1 MSNESAMMMFVLIL
15 ALQICVAGMG
25 PIWAGVVI
33 PVLCGSVVGV
43 TVLGYHQAFGA
54 WPLRMDQARR
64 SARGGSAAGVDG
76 SPALEEPGPNPGG
89 SWPGEAGGVGIR
101 EGAAGREIFRLPFSK
116 NFLSSW
122 NL

>member
-33 PVLCGSVVGV
+33 PALYGSVVGV

-54 WPLRMDQARR
+54 WPLRMDQVLVQ
-64 SARGGSAAGVDG
+64 GGLPVVALLLVWLGGRDWKNQGQTRAGVG
-76 SPALEEPGPNPGG
+76 PAKLEEL
-89 SWPGEAGGVGIR
+89 E
-101 EGAAGREIFRLPFSK
+101 
-116 NFLSSW
+116 
-122 NL
+122 